1 MKENKQVKKKK
12 YWTDNKLKSN
22 QCLLFKT
29 SLKKKNPRNSGSFKP
44 KYKDMGMIQ
53 DFSTVL

>member
-1 MKENKQVKKKK
+1 MKENKQKKKKKK

-29 SLKKKNPRNSGSFKP
+29 SLKKNTRNSGSFKP
-44 KYKDMGMIQ
+44 KYKEMGMIQ